1 MQNAHDRAHALALM
15 QEWTQG
21 DSLRKHAL
29 SVSFCCEAHGRRE
42 AERLG
47 LPPDQAA
54 QLGETYACAGLLHD
68 FDYERHPTPAEHPF
82 VGVAFLRAHGWP
94 EAMLHAILAHADY
107 SGVSPESHLDK
118 ALFASDELAGFLTAC
133 ALVKPTKS
141 IHDVEP
147 KGVVKKM
154 KDKGFARAVKRE
166 DISSG
171 AAMLGM
177 PLEDHIAT
185 CLTAM
190 QARAEELGLAGS

>member
-1 MQNAHDRAHALALM
+1 MQDVHDRDHAVTLM

-29 SVSFCCEAHGRRE
+29 SVSFCCEAYGRRE

-47 LPPDQAA
+47 LPAEQAA
-54 QLGETYACAGLLHD
+54 QLGNIYACAGLLHD

-82 VGVAFLRAHGWP
+82 VGVAFLRERGWP
-94 EAMLHAILAHADY
+94 EPMLHAILAHADY

-118 ALFASDELAGFLTAC
+118 TLFASDELAGFLTAC

-141 IHDVEP
+141 IHDVEA

-166 DISSG
+166 DITSG
-171 AAMLGM
+171 AAMLGL
-177 PLEDHIAT
+177 PLEEHIVT
-185 CLTAM
+185 CLAAM
-190 QARAEELGLAGS
+190 QAHAAELGLAGS

>member
-1 MQNAHDRAHALALM
+1 MNNPHDRARALTLM
-15 QEWTQG
+15 EEWTQG

-29 SVSFCCEAHGRRE
+29 SVSFCCESHARRE

-47 LPPDQAA
+47 LSSDQAG
-54 QLGETYACAGLLHD
+54 QLADTYACAGLLHD

-82 VGVAFLRAHGWP
+82 VGVAFLRQHGWP
-94 EAMLHAILAHADY
+94 EPILHAILAHADY
-107 SGVSPESHLDK
+107 SGVRPESHLDK
-118 ALFASDELAGFLTAC
+118 TLFASDELAGFLTAC

-141 IHDVEP
+141 IYDVEP

-171 AAMLGM
+171 AAMLDL

-185 CLTAM
+185 CLAAM
-190 QARAEELGLAGS
+190 QAHAAELGLAGV